1 MDIVNSFEIE
11 NEVFYYYDLKK
22 LTNENKRLEKLPIV
36 LKILL
41 ESNLRKATNK
51 EQFEQIINSFE
62 NRRNDKISF
71 YPSRLVLEEFSELP
85 IFIDL
90 AVLREKVDI
99 LGGDLKKVNPQIL
112 IDLII
117 DNRFLEE
124 NVKSSK
130 ESEYNL
136 VEEKYHFIKWAS
148 HNFTNLRIIPPGS
161 GICNQVNLEF
171 LSTILHVERKDNKF
185 FLYPETILGTDTHAT
200 MINSLGVLGFRIDSI
215 ESQLAI
221 LGLPVKIDFPKVL
234 GINIFGKLNNAVTSS
249 DLVTFLIEKLKN
261 SNINGEL
268 VEFFGEG
275 LEYLTLEDRS
285 FISIAAPKYNASCSY
300 FAIDNKTIRYF
311 KKTRGNEDYGKL
323 IKTYLENQG
332 LFYTNEIL
340 DYDKIIDFDLSTVY
354 PDIKDK
360 KNLNESLINLKNF
373 PLMKKGNFLKDGDIV
388 LSLLFTSKLS
398 LHHLI
403 HSLLLAKKAVTL
415 GIKVN
420 KNINAKFVIDTN
432 IKKEHLESLNL
443 IRYIE
448 DLGFEIK
455 YDEYHFNSSE
465 IDEDIKKDI
474 LTNNLN
480 LCSISSQ
487 NVDYLENSMN
497 LIKSNYIVS
506 SSLVVFFSLV
516 GNVKF
521 DFENDIIEIIDNKAV
536 YLNDIWPTN
545 EEVVSYLGKV
555 DYTLYKEIY
564 KDIYKGNEFWQNLN
578 IELSNTYNWNQDS
591 TYIQA
596 SQIITQENFI
606 SDLRIENAEILAL
619 FADNISTEQILP
631 SKNISLYSPTAR
643 YLEEKGIKSFEYNDF
658 ESRYGNF
665 EVMIRNLF
673 DTSEVKNM
681 MISKEG
687 GYTIDYE
694 NNEIVPIFEKALKSK
709 SKNIPQIIIAGKDFG
724 KGKTKYWA
732 IRALKIIGVD
742 IIIAKSFDEKYR
754 KNLINFGILPL
765 EFVDDDI
772 ESIKLKGNEKIT
784 IINEKIKEKSI
795 IDAII
800 KKESINISIELK
812 CRLDNDEE
820 VNYYK
825 EGGVLNFLF
834 KNILNSSL

>member
-11 NEVFYYYDLKK
+11 GEVFYFYDLKK
-22 LTNENKRLEKLPIV
+22 VFSSNKRLKNLPIV

-41 ESNLRKATNK
+41 ESNLRKATSE
-51 EQFEQIINSFE
+51 EQFNNIINIFE
-62 NRRNDKISF
+62 NRRGDKINF

-90 AVLREKVDI
+90 AVLRDKVNL
-99 LGGDLKKVNPQIL
+99 LGADVKKVNPQIL

-117 DNRFLEE
+117 DNSFLEVE
-124 NVKSSK
+124 DKSLKDK
-130 ESEYNL
+130 EINL

-148 HNFTNLRIIPPGS
+148 KNFTNLRIIPPGS

-171 LSTILHVERKDNKF
+171 LSTILHVERKENKF
-185 FLYPETILGTDTHAT
+185 FLYPETILGTDSHAT

-221 LGLPVKIDFPKVL
+221 LGLPIKIDFPKVI

-249 DLVTFLIEKLKN
+249 DLITYLIEKLKA

-285 FISIAAPKYNASCSY
+285 FISVAAPKYNASCSY

-311 KKTRGNEDYGKL
+311 NKTRGNEDYGKL

-332 LFYTNEIL
+332 LFFSNENL
-340 DYDKIIDFDLSTVY
+340 DYDKTIEFDLSSVY
-354 PDIKDK
+354 PNIKDK
-360 KNLNESLINLKNF
+360 KNLNECLTSLKSF
-373 PLMKKGNFLKDGDIV
+373 PLMKKGDFLKDGDIV
-388 LSLLFTSKLS
+388 LSILITSKLS

-403 HSLLLAKKAVTL
+403 HSLLLAKKAVEL
-415 GIKVN
+415 GIKVK

-521 DFENDIIEIIDNKAV
+521 DFENDVIEIIDNKAV

-643 YLEEKGIKSFEYNDF
+643 YLEEKGVKSFEYNDF
-658 ESRYGNF
+658 ESRCGNF

-673 DTSEVKNM
+673 DTSSIKNL

-687 GYTIDYE
+687 AYTIDYE
-694 NNEIVPIFEKALKSK
+694 NNEIVPIFEKALKLK
-709 SKNIPQIIIAGKDFG
+709 SKNISQIIIAGKEFG

-732 IRALKIIGVD
+732 IRALKIIGVEV
-742 IIIAKSFDEKYR
+742 ILAKSFDEKYR
-754 KNLINFGILPL
+754 KHLINFGILPL
-765 EFVDDDI
+765 EFIDDDI
-772 ESIKLKGNEKIT
+772 ESLKLKGDEKFTIT
-784 IINEKIKEKSI
+784 SKNIKEKSI
-795 IDAII
+795 IDATI
-800 KKESINISIELK
+800 KKGNIDISIELK
-812 CRLDNDEE
+812 CRLDNFEE
-820 VNYYK
+820 VNHYK
-825 EGGVLNFLF
+825 EGGVLNLLF
-834 KNILNSSL
+834 KNLLNDSL

>member
-11 NEVFYYYDLKK
+11 GEVFYFYDLKK
-22 LTNENKRLEKLPIV
+22 VFSSNKRLKNLPIV

-41 ESNLRKATNK
+41 ESNLRKATSE
-51 EQFEQIINSFE
+51 EQFNNIINIFE
-62 NRRNDKISF
+62 NRRGDKINF

-90 AVLREKVDI
+90 AVLRDKVNL
-99 LGGDLKKVNPQIL
+99 LGADVKKVNPQIL

-117 DNRFLEE
+117 DNSFLEVE
-124 NVKSSK
+124 DKSLKDK
-130 ESEYNL
+130 EINL

-148 HNFTNLRIIPPGS
+148 KNFTNLRIIPPGS

-171 LSTILHVERKDNKF
+171 LSTILHVERKENKF
-185 FLYPETILGTDTHAT
+185 FLYPETILGTDSHAT

-221 LGLPVKIDFPKVL
+221 LGLPIKIDFPKVI

-249 DLVTFLIEKLKN
+249 DLITYLIEKLKA

-285 FISIAAPKYNASCSY
+285 FISVAAPKYNASCSY

-311 KKTRGNEDYGKL
+311 NKTRGNEDYGKL
-323 IKTYLENQG
+323 IKSYLENQE
-332 LFYTNEIL
+332 LFFSNENL
-340 DYDKIIDFDLSTVY
+340 DYDKTIEFDLSSVY
-354 PDIKDK
+354 PNIKDK
-360 KNLNESLINLKNF
+360 KNLNECLTSLKSF
-373 PLMKKGNFLKDGDIV
+373 PLMKKGDFLKDGDIV
-388 LSLLFTSKLS
+388 LSILITSKLS

-403 HSLLLAKKAVTL
+403 HSLLLAKKAVEL
-415 GIKVN
+415 GIKVK

-432 IKKEHLESLNL
+432 IKKEHLESLDL
-443 IRYIE
+443 IKYIDE
-448 DLGFEIK
+448 LGFEIL
-455 YDEYHFNSSE
+455 YDNYIFNTNE

-474 LTNNLN
+474 LKNNLN

-487 NVDYLENSMN
+487 NIDFLKNSSN
-497 LIKSNYIVS
+497 LIKSNYITS

-536 YLNDIWPTN
+536 YLKDIWPTN
-545 EEVVSYLGKV
+545 REVVSYLGKV

-564 KDIYKGNEFWQNLN
+564 KDIYKGNEFWQNLDV
-578 IELSNTYNWNQDS
+578 ELSGVYNWNPSS

-596 SQIITQENFI
+596 LQIISERDAKHNFE
-606 SDLRIENAEILAL
+606 IEDAEILSL
-619 FADNISTEQILP
+619 FGDYISTEQILP

-643 YLEEKGIKSFEYNDF
+643 YLEEKGVKSFEYNDF
-658 ESRYGNF
+658 ESRCGNF

-673 DTSEVKNM
+673 DTSSIKNL

-687 GYTIDYE
+687 AYTIDYE
-694 NNEIVPIFEKALKSK
+694 NSEIVPIFEKALKSK
-709 SKNIPQIIIAGKDFG
+709 SKNISQIIIAGKEFG

-732 IRALKIIGVD
+732 IRALKIIGVEV
-742 IIIAKSFDEKYR
+742 ILAKSFDEKYR
-754 KNLINFGILPL
+754 KHLINFGILPL
-765 EFVDDDI
+765 EFIDDDI
-772 ESIKLKGNEKIT
+772 ESLKLKGDEKFTIT
-784 IINEKIKEKSI
+784 SENIKEKSI
-795 IDAII
+795 LDATI
-800 KKESINISIELK
+800 KKGNIDISIELK
-812 CRLDNDEE
+812 CRLDNFEE
-820 VNYYK
+820 IKHYK
-825 EGGVLNFLF
+825 EGGVLNLLF
-834 KNILNSSL
+834 KNILNDSL